1 MKRKALGKG
10 LSALLPDP
18 EPAAASP
25 AVDRA
30 SEAPVASLEPNP
42 FQPRSAM
49 DPARLLELTAS
60 IRESG
65 IVQPILVRRHGER
78 YQIIAGERRWRAA
91 QQAGLATVPIVVR
104 DVADDRLLELA
115 LVENIQRQE
124 LTPLEEAQAFHR
136 LQEELRLTQEEVA
149 RKVGRD
155 RTTVTNT
162 LRLLRLPRE
171 VRELLNTGGLD
182 AGHGRALLALDK
194 AEEQIAL
201 AREAA
206 RKGLSVR
213 EVERRWPSCAR
224 PGAPGPDARCE
235 HARGRGAPAR
245 GPGHARPDR
254 APRPRRPGP
263 DRFRHRGRAQPPLR
277 GPGPT
282 RPPAALLSTRVVSSS
297 RAPGRARGV
306 RR

>member
-18 EPAAASP
+18 DPAPAPAGDSAA
-25 AVDRA
+25 
-30 SEAPVASLEPNP
+30 EAAVASLEPNP
-42 FQPRSAM
+42 FQPRSAL
-49 DPARLLELTAS
+49 DSVRLAELSAS

-65 IVQPILVRRHGER
+65 MVQPILVRRHGER

-91 QQAGLATVPIVVR
+91 QMAGLPTVPIVVR

-124 LTPLEEAQAFHR
+124 LSPLEEAQAFHR

-155 RTTVTNT
+155 RTTITNT

-171 VRELLNTGGLD
+171 IRDLLHAGTLD

-194 AEEQIAL
+194 VEDQTAL

-213 EVERRWPSCAR
+213 EVERRVALL
-224 PGAPGPDARCE
+224 
-235 HARGRGAPAR
+235 
-245 GPGHARPDR
+245 R
-254 APRPRRPGP
+254 APRTRNAPTRDANTRAAEERLRAALGTRVEIARRGKGGQVRIAFGSEGELNRIFEMLVRPG
-263 DRFRHRGRAQPPLR
+263 
-277 GPGPT
+277 
-282 RPPAALLSTRVVSSS
+282 RPRPS
-297 RAPGRARGV
+297 
-306 RR
+306 

>member
-1 MKRKALGKG
+1 
-10 LSALLPDP
+10 
-18 EPAAASP
+18 
-25 AVDRA
+25 
-30 SEAPVASLEPNP
+30 
-42 FQPRSAM
+42 M
-49 DPARLLELTAS
+49 DPARLSELAAS

-104 DVADDRLLELA
+104 EVADDRLLELA

-124 LTPLEEAQAFHR
+124 LSPLEEAQAFHR

-182 AGHGRALLALDK
+182 AGHGRALLAL
-194 AEEQIAL
+194 ERPRQ
-201 AREAA
+201 ARAGPRGGAQGASPSA
-206 RKGLSVR
+206 RWSGAS
-213 EVERRWPSCAR
+213 PSCAR
-224 PGAPGPDARCE
+224 RGTSPPPARDANARAAGE
-235 HARGRGAPAR
+235 RLRAGVGTRVQIARRGRG
-245 GPGHARPDR
+245 G
-254 APRPRRPGP
+254 
-263 DRFRHRGRAQPPLR
+263 QLR
-277 GPGPT
+277 IAFAT
-282 RPPAALLSTRVVSSS
+282 EAELNRLYDLLVR
-297 RAPGRARGV
+297 PGRARPS
-306 RR
+306 

>member
-18 EPAAASP
+18 EPAAAPS
-25 AVDRA
+25 AADQTA
-30 SEAPVASLEPNP
+30 EAPVASLEPNP
-42 FQPRSAM
+42 YQPRSAM
-49 DPARLLELTAS
+49 DPTRLSELSAS

-91 QQAGLATVPIVVR
+91 QLAGLATVPIVVR
-104 DVADDRLLELA
+104 EVADDRLLELA

-124 LTPLEEAQAFHR
+124 LSPLEEAQAFHR

-182 AGHGRALLALDK
+182 AGHGRALLALEK
-194 AEEQIAL
+194 AEEQTAL

-213 EVERRWPSCAR
+213 EVERRVALLRAPRSKTPPTRDANTRAAEERLRAALGTRVQIAR
-224 PGAPGPDARCE
+224 
-235 HARGRGAPAR
+235 RGRGGQLRIAFATEAELNR
-245 GPGHARPDR
+245 LYELLVRPGR
-254 APRPRRPGP
+254 PRP
-263 DRFRHRGRAQPPLR
+263 
-277 GPGPT
+277 
-282 RPPAALLSTRVVSSS
+282 S
-297 RAPGRARGV
+297 
-306 RR
+306 